1 MREAVIV
8 DACRSP
14 IGRAGDRG
22 VFRTLDARDL
32 MIPVAK
38 AIVKRNNLD
47 PAKIDDV
54 ILGSAGTRAGT
65 RMINIFAGF
74 PLSVPATTVE
84 RACASSTQAIAMGA
98 RAIECND
105 ADIILALGLET
116 QNRQGP
122 VDPASIGRRGA
133 ASRGGG
139 MPAGMMPQAPKP
151 EDYPPGWKFSKNY
164 PMLPPGVP
172 PWVANMGMTAEELAT
187 RFNIPRAD
195 MDAFSVTSHQKYF
208 AADEAGYFKD
218 EIIPITINYTD
229 GTSEVIEKDQCPRRE
244 TSLEKLSSLPPSFKE
259 GGLITAGN
267 SCPQN
272 DGAGAVLL
280 MSKEKAKELGY
291 KPLCTFRHALAVGVE
306 PAIMGT
312 GPVPST
318 QKLLARTGM
327 KLSDFDMLEVNEA
340 FACVVLY
347 FIRELHCTPEDIAK
361 INPLGGAIAIGHP
374 LGMTGTRQMAVMAR
388 HLNRIKG
395 RFGLLTLCVGGGQGM
410 ATIVERENY

>member
-1 MREAVIV
+1 MKEAVIV

-22 VFRTLDARDL
+22 VFRTLDARDI
-32 MIPVAK
+32 MIPIVK
-38 AIVKRNNLD
+38 AIIQRNNLD

-65 RMINIFAGF
+65 RMINLFAGF
-74 PLSVPATTVE
+74 PFSVPATTVE

-98 RAIECND
+98 RAIQCDD

-122 VDPASIGRRGA
+122 VTPDAIGRRGGMNRPNMMEMMG
-133 ASRGGG
+133 RG
-139 MPAGMMPQAPKP
+139 PKP

-164 PMLPPGVP
+164 PMLPPGTP

-187 RFNIPRAD
+187 RFKIPRPE
-195 MDAFSVTSHQKYF
+195 MDAYSVKSHERYF
-208 AADEAGYFKD
+208 AAKEAGYFND
-218 EIIPITINYTD
+218 EIVPITINYTD
-229 GTSEVIEKDQCPRRE
+229 GTSETISDDQCPRRE
-244 TSLEKLSSLPPSFKE
+244 TNLEKMAALPPSFKE

-291 KPLCTFRHALAVGVE
+291 KPLCTFRHSLAVGVE

-318 QKLLARTGM
+318 KKLLARTGM
-327 KLSDFDMLEVNEA
+327 KISDFDILEVNEA

-347 FIRELHCTPEDIAK
+347 FIRELNCTPEDVAK
-361 INPLGGAIAIGHP
+361 MNPHGGSIAIGHP
-374 LGMTGTRQMAVMAR
+374 LGMTGTRQLSVAAR
-388 HLNRIKG
+388 HLQRTGG
-395 RFGLLTLCVGGGQGM
+395 RYGLINLCVGGGQGM
-410 ATIVERENY
+410 ATIIERENY